1 MPEYSKIK
9 ILSTPGGEF
18 ISLVTKKEYVGLY
31 RYERGLPFMGAESYG
46 LKARLYDIRFGDVYN
61 SSPEDI
67 LSGGIE
73 ARTFTQLKPRF
84 GQHLDD
90 PSPFKASP
98 TEKEYSQSRMTRYFI
113 KNLYTGKITEASKL
127 TYKKYSLKD
136 FTLKNLYTGKITEA
150 SKLTYKKYSLKDF
163 TLKNLYST
171 IQLQWKLTGP
181 LNDVVDSDGTIIKT
195 GIIQTNEKS
204 MALHKKEFPELPL
217 ILPADDLAKIT
228 S

>member
-31 RYERGLPFMGAESYG
+31 RYERGLPFMGAELYG
-46 LKARLYDIRFGDVYN
+46 TKARLYDIRFGDVYN

-67 LSGGIE
+67 LAGGIE

-90 PSPFKASP
+90 PFPFKASP
-98 TEKEYSQSRMTRYFI
+98 TEKEYNQSRMTRYFI

-136 FTLKNLYTGKITEA
+136 V
-150 SKLTYKKYSLKDF
+150 

-181 LNDVVDSDGTIIKT
+181 LNDVVDSNGTIIET
-195 GIIQTNEKS
+195 GIIQTNKRS
-204 MALHKKEFPELPL
+204 MALHKNKFPELPL